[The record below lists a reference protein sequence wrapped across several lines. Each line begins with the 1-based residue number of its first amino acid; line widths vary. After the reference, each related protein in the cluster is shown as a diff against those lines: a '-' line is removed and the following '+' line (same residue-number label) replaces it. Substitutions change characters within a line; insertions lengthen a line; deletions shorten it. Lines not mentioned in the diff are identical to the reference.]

1 MPSSR
6 DLPDPGI
13 KPASLMSP
21 VLAGKFFIISTTWEA
36 LGRRQWH
43 PTPVLLPGG
52 ASSPISQMGNLRH
65 RLSDLP
71 KEREK
76 EIVAERGLRRQRVRG
91 RGLSLPLLSPTL
103 CMSFPASLPVPALV
117 REMAGGPDGEQ
128 VGAVAPGWPEPLT
141 PPKFSKPFSQCPGE

>member
-21 VLAGKFFIISTTWEA
+21 VLAGKFFIISTPWEA

-71 KEREK
+71 KERERK
-76 EIVAERGLRRQRVRG
+76 R
-91 RGLSLPLLSPTL
+91 
-103 CMSFPASLPVPALV
+103 
-117 REMAGGPDGEQ
+117 
-128 VGAVAPGWPEPLT
+128 
-141 PPKFSKPFSQCPGE
+141 